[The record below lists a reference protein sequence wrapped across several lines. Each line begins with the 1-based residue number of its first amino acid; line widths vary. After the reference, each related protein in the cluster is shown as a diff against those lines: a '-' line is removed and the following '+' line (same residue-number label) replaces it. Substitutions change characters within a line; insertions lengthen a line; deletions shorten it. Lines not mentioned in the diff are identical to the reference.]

1 VGVVLEVE
9 IVIVDV
15 AVLELGLMVTLDGL
29 KLADAPLGRPEAE
42 RLTVMDELY
51 PPVRLTVTVAETL
64 PPGAADPLEGET
76 LTENV

>member
-1 VGVVLEVE
+1 MLEVE

-15 AVLELGLMVTLDGL
+15 AVLELGLTVTELGL
-29 KLADAPLGRPEAE
+29 KLAEAPLGRPEAE

-51 PPVRLTVTVAETL
+51 PPVRLTVTVAEAL
-64 PPGAADPLEGET
+64 PPALTDPLDGLT